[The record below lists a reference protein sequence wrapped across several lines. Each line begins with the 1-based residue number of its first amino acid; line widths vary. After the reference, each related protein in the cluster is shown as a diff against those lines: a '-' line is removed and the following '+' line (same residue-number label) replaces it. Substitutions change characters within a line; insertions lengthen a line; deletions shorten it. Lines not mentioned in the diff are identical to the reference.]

1 MNAGEIGSLDIARER
16 IDMRTR
22 LLGITGLALGLTVL
36 GGGAA
41 ASAHG
46 GAAVPLSYS
55 AASHTVGAGLSA
67 PLYQFLPSTP
77 AAPAQPATQD
87 PACATQGQD
96 QPGAAETSSAGAA
109 DTDTV
114 DLQCGDQTGADTGG
128 TDSGAGAESA
138 AGTEAPG
145 GGDQAVD
152 GLDQQGQN
160 AG

>member
-1 MNAGEIGSLDIARER
+1 MTSGGIGSPARKKER

-22 LLGITGLALGLTVL
+22 LLGIAGLALGLTVL

-46 GAAVPLSYS
+46 GTAVPLS
-55 AASHTVGAGLSA
+55 ASVSTTRLVGAGLSA
-67 PLYQFLPSTP
+67 PLYQLS
-77 AAPAQPATQD
+77 AAQD

-96 QPGAAETSSAGAA
+96 QTGATETSAA
-109 DTDTV
+109 NTADADTV

-128 TDSGAGAESA
+128 TDSGAGFESA

-145 GGDQAVD
+145 SGDQAID

-160 AG
+160 